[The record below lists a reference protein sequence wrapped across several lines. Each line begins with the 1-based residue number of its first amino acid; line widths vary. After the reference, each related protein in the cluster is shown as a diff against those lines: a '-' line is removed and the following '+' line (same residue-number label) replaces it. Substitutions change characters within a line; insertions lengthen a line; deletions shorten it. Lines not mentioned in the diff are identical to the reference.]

1 MLHYSL
7 TYDQKKRNARTY
19 MAMFLSRIAR
29 MIILRSGMFNFT
41 PPYGEYVVIR

>member
-1 MLHYSL
+1 MLDYSL
-7 TYDQKKRNARTY
+7 TYDQMKRY
-19 MAMFLSRIAR
+19 AR